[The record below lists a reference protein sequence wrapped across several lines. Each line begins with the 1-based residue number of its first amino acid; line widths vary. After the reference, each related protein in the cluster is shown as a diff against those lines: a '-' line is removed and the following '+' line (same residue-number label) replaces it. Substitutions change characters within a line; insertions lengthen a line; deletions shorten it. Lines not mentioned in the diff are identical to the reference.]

1 MLRNY
6 GPYVNILGNVI
17 GTGPWFDAYVPNM
30 LSPLIPGEFDPVV
43 AP

>member
-1 MLRNY
+1 MLHNY

-17 GTGPWFDAYVPNM
+17 GSGPWFDAFVPNI
-30 LSPLIPGEFDPVV
+30 LGVFTGEFVPAA